1 MVDQILR
8 INNSEDLATVKNRMS
23 RVIKVALQVGADVQN
38 QKYQGVAKPINYSA
52 YDRTQSVNTT
62 S

>member
-1 MVDQILR
+1 
-8 INNSEDLATVKNRMS
+8 MS
-23 RVIKVALQVGADVQN
+23 KVIKVALQVGADVQKE
-38 QKYQGVAKPINYSA
+38 KYRGVSKPINYSA